1 MMRNRRVAL
10 FMGALAMSFA
20 AFAAEMPETWDGL
33 VEVKPKRMEAVYLL
47 PGADFRPYTSVM
59 IDKTGVQFSKNWL
72 RDMNDPTVSQAGRIT
87 DDDAKKI
94 LLTAQSNF
102 DDIFADAFKKAG
114 YTVVTGP
121 TPEALR
127 ISTVVMNLYINAP
140 DRRSAEVAR
149 TYVAEAGEATLV
161 MEVRDAMTGAL
172 MGRVLDRRETRQSG
186 AKIATSVSNEADF
199 RMLFQDWARI
209 STKGLDELK
218 AQSPVPADLK
228 PKQKL

>member
-1 MMRNRRVAL
+1 MIRQALVLFTGLVGMSVA
-10 FMGALAMSFA
+10 ALG
-20 AFAAEMPETWDGL
+20 AEMPENWDGL

-47 PGADFRPYTSVM
+47 PGADFRPYTAVM

-72 RDMNDPTVSQAGRIT
+72 RDMNDPFKTQAAPIG

-102 DDIFADAFKKAG
+102 DDIFAEAFKKAG

-121 TPEALR
+121 APEALR
-127 ISTVVMNLYINAP
+127 VSTVVMNLYINAP

-149 TYVAEAGEATLV
+149 TYVTEAGEATLV
-161 MEVRDAMTGAL
+161 MEVRDSMSGAL
-172 MGRVLDRRETRQSG
+172 MGRVLDRRETRQTG
-186 AKIATSVSNEADF
+186 AKIATSASNLADF
-199 RMLFQDWARI
+199 RALFQDWARI
-209 STKGLDELK
+209 SAKGLEELK
-218 AQSPVPADLK
+218 AQSPVPTDLK

>member
-1 MMRNRRVAL
+1 MRSRTVAL
-10 FMGALAMSFA
+10 FMGALVMSCA
-20 AFAAEMPETWDGL
+20 TLAAEMPENWDGL

-72 RDMNDPTVSQAGRIT
+72 RDMNDPTVSMAGRIT

-102 DDIFADAFKKAG
+102 DDVFADAFKKAG
-114 YTVVTGP
+114 YTVVTSP

-149 TYVAEAGEATLV
+149 TYVTDAGEATLV